1 MIFNSAIFFWF
12 FASFFTLFNFVFV
25 DRKKII
31 WLLIISSLI
40 FYGTWNYN
48 FIVLLVFSALADY
61 LIAQKVEANNHD
73 PVTKKRWLM
82 LSIGLNLSIL
92 AIFKYNN
99 FILQS
104 VQSFV
109 TLIGG
114 DVSVPTLSI
123 LLPVGISFYTF
134 QSMSYTI
141 DVYRGDMKA
150 HRGFPVFLATLS
162 FFPQLVAGPILRARQ
177 ILPQL
182 VAMRAP
188 TALHIRM
195 GLLLVMLGLLKKTT
209 ADLMAGP
216 VGVAFDGTKDVSTF
230 ETWIGLLAFSAQLY
244 GDFSGYSD
252 IAIGVALMIGV
263 YIPLNFNLPY
273 FSTSPVD
280 FWRRWH
286 ISLSSWLR
294 DYLYISLGGSRN
306 GKRARNLFLTMLLA
320 GLWHGAAWTFVVWGA
335 YMGAIVV
342 ITQWFNDRSWLRRWL
357 NTNNWGATIF
367 KIAFTH
373 YLFVLSWPLFRGT
386 DLASAWDMIITMH
399 IPQAT
404 AVTAGAGIVMALVCI
419 GLFLMHFVDALRLKY
434 GDAFADRQWIFW
446 PVLVLGFTLFFT
458 VGDFGHDFIYFQF

>member
-48 FIVLLVFSALADY
+48 FIALLVFSAFADY
-61 LIAQKVEANNHD
+61 TIAQRVEDNKHD
-73 PVTKKRWLM
+73 QVKKKRWLM

-104 VQSFV
+104 VQDFV
-109 TLIGG
+109 SLFGG
-114 DVSVPTLSI
+114 DVSVPVLSI
-123 LLPVGISFYTF
+123 VLPVGISFYTF

-150 HRGFPVFLATLS
+150 HKGFPVFLATLS
-162 FFPQLVAGPILRARQ
+162 FFPQLVAGPILRAKQ

-188 TALHIRM
+188 STLSVRL
-195 GLLLVMLGLLKKTT
+195 GLLLVMLGLLKKTG

-216 VGVAFDGTKDVSTF
+216 VSVAFDGPDPVSTF
-230 ETWIGLLAFSAQLY
+230 ETWIGLLAFSAQIY

-252 IAIGVALMIGV
+252 IAIGVALMIGI
-263 YIPLNFNLPY
+263 YIPMNFNLPY
-273 FSTSPVD
+273 FSTSPID
-280 FWRRWH
+280 LWRRWH

-294 DYLYISLGGSRN
+294 DYLYISLGGNRN
-306 GKRARNLFLTMLLA
+306 GKRARNLFLTMVIA
-320 GLWHGAAWTFVVWGA
+320 GLWHGASWTFVTWGA
-335 YMGAIVV
+335 YMGLLVV
-342 ITQWFNDRSWLRRWL
+342 VTQWLNDRAVLHKWTKSK
-357 NTNNWGATIF
+357 NWAATVV
-367 KIAFTH
+367 KIIFTH
-373 YLFVLSWPLFRGT
+373 YLVVLSWPLFRGS
-386 DLASAWDMIITMH
+386 DLGSAWDMWITMH
-399 IPQAT
+399 VPQSIE
-404 AVTAGAGIVMALVCI
+404 VSAGAGILMVLVCS
-419 GLFLMHFVDALRLKY
+419 GLLLMHIVDALRIKY
-434 GDAFADRQWIFW
+434 GEKFAGNQWFFW
-446 PVLVLGFTLFFT
+446 PVLVMGFTLFFT